1 MLWKGSLYQHFFN
14 TENKTFIYSI
24 RNFLMI
30 LQKESFQRSRLTKYG
45 TIYRT
50 HIFGRPTIVVA
61 GSEYVRKVL
70 LGEGNNFTICMF
82 N

>member
-1 MLWKGSLYQHFFN
+1 MYVIPYV
-14 TENKTFIYSI
+14 FIFS
-24 RNFLMI
+24 
-30 LQKESFQRSRLTKYG
+30 QKESFQRSRLTKYG